1 MPRPRISPKGCRGSA
16 CATASM
22 STPSIPVRPRPS
34 APSNCSNS
42 ARRRRA
48 SRWSRYAPKR
58 LPRAEPGACPR
69 PRTSRRSPCSYARSA
84 RGRFTARRSRSTAAR
99 RRASIEELHLCERRR
114 RGACAQTSG
123 LVSWGHNSRGITA
136 TGWGFHSIAGCSPPA
151 QFGRI
156 NMDKMT
162 RCVLGAGALALVF
175 AASTSFAQQAQ
186 TVRVR
191 GTVEADDGPMRT
203 VKASLSD
210 IKDNSFIGVTG
221 MPQADGSQKAVE
233 VHIFPEAMRGT
244 GEGFRQ
250 WDLQP
255 GSTMTNATVAQM
267 VKGVDGDVITLKY
280 KDGEKKIVVTPQTVI
295 VTYVP
300 GDKSELKPG
309 AKIFIAGA
317 AKKEDGTLEA
327 AAISVGRDGL
337 TPPM

>member
-1 MPRPRISPKGCRGSA
+1 MDRI
-16 CATASM
+16 T
-22 STPSIPVRPRPS
+22 
-34 APSNCSNS
+34 
-42 ARRRRA
+42 RR
-48 SRWSRYAPKR
+48 
-58 LPRAEPGACPR
+58 
-69 PRTSRRSPCSYARSA
+69 
-84 RGRFTARRSRSTAAR
+84 
-99 RRASIEELHLCERRR
+99 
-114 RGACAQTSG
+114 
-123 LVSWGHNSRGITA
+123 
-136 TGWGFHSIAGCSPPA
+136 
-151 QFGRI
+151 
-156 NMDKMT
+156 
-162 RCVLGAGALALVF
+162 VLGAAALALVV
-175 AASTSFAQQAQ
+175 AASTSFAQQPQ

-191 GTVEADDGPMRT
+191 GTVEAADGAMLT
-203 VKASLSD
+203 VKGRDGQTTYKIKMADNVSVRGIVKAALSD

-233 VHIFPEAMRGT
+233 IHIFPEAMRGT
-244 GEGFRQ
+244 GEGHRP

-255 GSTMTNATVAQM
+255 GSTMTNAAVAQM

-327 AAISVGRDGL
+327 ASISVGRDGL